1 MESVLTYVL
10 QVNLLLAIVFLGYVL
25 LLRKL
30 TFYRLNR
37 VYLLI
42 GGVYAL
48 VYPFLDITNWF
59 RSSEVL
65 PIDAVWEYV
74 EYYLPEQ
81 VVEVF
86 SVGHLLLVVFGIGA
100 IVLLLKLSIQL
111 LSLMRIHRYSKPSRW
126 KDYFF
131 RNVMFPIVPFS
142 FFNKIYVHQ
151 EQHDN
156 PELQDIFKH
165 EDIHVKGLHT
175 IDILL
180 FEMLLIGCWY
190 NPFVWLMRR
199 AVRQNLEFLTDQQ
212 VLDKGV
218 DRQTYQYSLLTVTK
232 QGAAVGI
239 GNQFNFKTLKRR
251 IMMMNKRRS
260 SRMELSKYA
269 FLLPIVIFAGATFTV
284 SKAEGKIEELV
295 ERIKEIPVDV
305 VLPIVHKDTTVAP
318 ALGLELSPDAVPF
331 LVGTEDTTKKTAN
344 ILLHNGSSVNRLF
357 ILDGKILPSNFD
369 LNTIDPNTI
378 ESISVFKGEDAISK
392 YGDRAKDGVIELKSK
407 ADRGAEEV
415 KGQVLGLRIGAT
427 EASTS
432 VGAKALLRNATG
444 NSGVKPLILV
454 DGEVMRDGFDLNKL
468 NAGDI
473 ESVSVLKDKPAT
485 SLYGERGKNGVILI
499 TAKRGS
505 VTQRLYGKV
514 PSSNPVDSIRG
525 GLGNIII
532 RGVNPTYGS
541 KAKPLIIVDGEVM
554 GEYYDTSSLKPEDI
568 HSISVLKEASAEKLY
583 GPRGR
588 NGVLVV
594 TTKPYA
600 YSVSPTKGDTTLF
613 VKGAKGNSGTFVV
626 GKSVTTEGGATTLSK
641 ARVFNLPAA
650 GLFVVDGVVQKSS
663 FDIDTIPIESIE
675 SVTLL
680 KNNEAQAAYGE
691 LAKDGVIKV
700 VTKKGNN

>member
-1 MESVLTYVL
+1 MENVLTYVL

-30 TFYRLNR
+30 TFYKLNR

-42 GGVYAL
+42 GGMYAL
-48 VYPFLDITNWF
+48 VYPFLDIANWF

-100 IVLLLKLSIQL
+100 IGLLLKLSIQL

-126 KDYFF
+126 KDYLF

-175 IDILL
+175 VDILL

-260 SRMELSKYA
+260 SKMELSKYA

-305 VLPIVHKDTTVAP
+305 VLPIVHKDTTVVP
-318 ALGLELSPDAVPF
+318 AIGLELSSDAVPF

-344 ILLHNGSSVNRLF
+344 ILLHNGSSVNPLF

-378 ESISVFKGEDAISK
+378 ASISIWKDKDGISM
-392 YGDRAKDGVIELKSK
+392 YGDRAKDGVIEITSK
-407 ADRGAEEV
+407 TDRGTEEL
-415 KGQVLGLRIGAT
+415 KGEAQGLRLGTAAT
-427 EASTS
+427 SIS
-432 VGAKALLRNATG
+432 VSRKALLRDVAG
-444 NSGVKPLILV
+444 NSGVDPLILV
-454 DGEVMRDGFDLNKL
+454 DGVVMKDGFDFNKL
-468 NAGDI
+468 NVGDI
-473 ESVSVLKDKPAT
+473 ESMTVLKDKSAT
-485 SLYGERGKNGVILI
+485 SLYGERAKNGVILI
-499 TAKRGS
+499 TAKKGS
-505 VTQRLYGKV
+505 VAQHLYGKV
-514 PSSNPVDSIRG
+514 SSPTPIDSTKRG
-525 GLGNIII
+525 FGNIVI
-532 RGVNPTYGS
+532 RGVNARDGS
-541 KAKPLIIVDGEVM
+541 KGKPVFVVDGKVM
-554 GEYYDTSSLKPEDI
+554 GEYYDASSLNPENI
-568 HSISVLKEASAEKLY
+568 HSITVLKDASTEKLY
-583 GPRGR
+583 GERGR
-588 NGVLVV
+588 NGVIVV
-594 TTKPYA
+594 TTKSFA
-600 YSVSPTKGDTTLF
+600 HSVSPTKGDTTLF
-613 VKGAKGNSGTFVV
+613 VKGAKGNSGSFVV
-626 GKSVTTEGGATTLSK
+626 GKRVAAEGSTTTLNK
-641 ARVFNLPAA
+641 ARTFNIRAV
-650 GLFVVDGVVQKSS
+650 GLVVVDGEIQKPS
-663 FDIDTIPIESIE
+663 FDINTIFSENVASFTI
-675 SVTLL
+675 LRGR
-680 KNNEAQAAYGE
+680 EAQDAYGE
-691 LAKDGVIKV
+691 LAKDGVIEI
-700 VTKKGNN
+700 VTKKR